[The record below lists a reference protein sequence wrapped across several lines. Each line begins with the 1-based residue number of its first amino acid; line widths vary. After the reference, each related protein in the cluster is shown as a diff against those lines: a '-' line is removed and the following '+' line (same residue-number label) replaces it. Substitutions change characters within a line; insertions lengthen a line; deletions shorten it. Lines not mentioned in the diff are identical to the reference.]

1 MMRLSATEPWC
12 RALVQHASKLVH
24 RIAILAGV
32 FWIASSPAVAQ
43 SPSGVKTEIAPK
55 RQLPHGQDRPPGPA
69 LSPAEAI
76 ARMKVPEGFHVEL
89 VAAEPDLVNPVAMT
103 FDERGRIWV
112 TESLEYPRHSAGPG
126 RDRIKI
132 LEDTDGDGKVDKVT
146 VFADGL
152 NIPSGIAVGHGGVWV
167 ANSPDILFLQ
177 DTDGDGKA
185 DRREVVVTGFG
196 RDDTH
201 ELPNSLS
208 WGPDGYLYGLNGVF
222 NQSHV
227 RSGDRDFKFTC
238 AMFRINPRTRRFEL
252 FCEGTSNPW
261 GIAWDE
267 QGSAFVSA
275 CVIDHLWH
283 LTETGYYH
291 RQGGP
296 YPPFT
301 WKIGSIA
308 NFKHQKAAYCGL
320 HYFDSE
326 AYPPQYRRRLYMGNI
341 HGGCINV
348 DTLSRDGSTYSSE
361 PAPDFLTANDAWFMP
376 VSQKTGPDGCLY
388 ILDWYDR
395 YHCYQDAGRDP
406 AGIDRLKGRLYR
418 VRYRQTPHY
427 GRFDFAKDSDDDLL
441 VQLQIADNNYVR
453 DTIVRL
459 LSERHDRATRPKLQ
473 KMILKDLTG
482 RTARMY
488 ALRALAGS
496 LVAGGASPDG
506 EFLAA
511 LMSDP
516 EPALRAWAV
525 RIAGNNDA
533 EAAFAPANERE
544 ARRISPAVRRL
555 VIAAAH
561 DVSPD
566 VRLQATIAA
575 PKVVG
580 IQAIPVLIET
590 LSHSGDDPLIPH
602 IVWNNLLPLM
612 EDRAATIVSA
622 LGSSGFEHNPIF
634 AEFVPRLFER
644 LLSAKTIDRDAL
656 RETFHLAVYAQRPA
670 ATQRCLRILFERGQ
684 NRELSGSR
692 LEVVKSTLAPGL
704 HTVLSGPHQRPLYRD
719 VTLLAASWRDP
730 EGMRAARALAA
741 DARISERQRIAAVEA
756 LAAAND
762 ASILEP
768 VETMLSARRSWSPG
782 FRARLIG
789 ALARLDAP
797 GVAELVLAHY
807 DRLDPDEKPVAI
819 QLLTQRVAWSKSL
832 LAAIGAGHVPAHD
845 LNLSQVRKLLAF
857 GDKEL
862 IDEVHT
868 RWGRIRD
875 SRDPQREQV
884 IARMRKLIRDNHGDA
899 AAGEQVFQRICGQCH
914 KIHGKGNDVG
924 PEITLNGRSSF
935 DQLLSNVFDPNL
947 VIGAAYRAVV
957 VVTKEGRVLT
967 GLLAEDNP
975 RRIVLK
981 VQGGKVETVPRDDVE
996 TVRISNISLMP
1007 EQIENQMKPQEI
1019 VDLFT
1024 FLSYDKHPSD
1034 PTARQLPGLHVEH

>member
-1 MMRLSATEPWC
+1 MFLRSRILFLSALLVAARATLAQQPARTQGSAPTEGP
-12 RALVQHASKLVH
+12 Q
-24 RIAILAGV
+24 I
-32 FWIASSPAVAQ
+32 
-43 SPSGVKTEIAPK
+43 
-55 RQLPHGQDRPPGPA
+55 PHGQTRPPGPA

-76 ARMKVPEGFHVEL
+76 ARMKVPEGFQVEL

-146 VFADGL
+146 IFAEGL

-167 ANSPDILFLQ
+167 ANAPDILFLQ
-177 DTDGDGKA
+177 DTDGDGRA

-201 ELPNSLS
+201 ELPNSLT

-227 RSGDRDFKFTC
+227 RSGDRDYKFTC

-261 GIAWDE
+261 GIAFDDI
-267 QGSAFVSA
+267 GSVFVSA

-296 YPPFT
+296 YPPFA
-301 WKIGSIA
+301 WKLGSIA
-308 NFKHQKAAYCGL
+308 SFKHQKAAYCGL
-320 HYFDSE
+320 HYFDSDE
-326 AYPPQYRRRLYMGNI
+326 YPPEFRQRLYMGNI

-348 DTLSRDGSTYSSE
+348 DTLKRDGSTYEAE
-361 PAPDFLTANDAWFMP
+361 PAPDFLIANDAWFMP
-376 VSQKTGPDGCLY
+376 VSQQTGPDGCLY
-388 ILDWYDR
+388 VLDWYDR

-406 AGIDRLKGRLYR
+406 EGIDRLKGRLYR
-418 VRYRQTPHY
+418 IRYKQTPRVW
-427 GRFDFAKDSDDDLL
+427 GFDLGKETDDALIERL
-441 VQLQIADNNYVR
+441 RTAPNSYFR
-453 DTIVRL
+453 STIVRL
-459 LSERHDRATRPKLQ
+459 LAERHNHATRAKLQ
-473 KMILKDLTG
+473 KLVLSDRTGLKTRLH
-482 RTARMY
+482 
-488 ALRALAGS
+488 ALRALTAS
-496 LVAGGASPDG
+496 LVAGGARGD
-506 EFLAA
+506 EKFLAA
-511 LMSDP
+511 LISDP

-525 RIAGNNDA
+525 RIVGNLDV
-533 EAAFAPANERE
+533 EAAHAPMNERDV
-544 ARRISPAVRRL
+544 RISGAVLER
-555 VIAAAH
+555 VFAAAH

-566 VRLQATIAA
+566 VRLQAAIVA
-575 PKVVG
+575 PKVAG
-580 IQAIPVLIET
+580 IRTIAMLVEV
-590 LSHSGDDPLIPH
+590 LSHSGDDRLIPH
-602 IVWNNLLPLM
+602 IVWNNLQPLM
-612 EDRAATIVSA
+612 EDRGTTIVSC
-622 LGSSGFEHNPIF
+622 LSETHFERNPIF
-634 AEFVPRLFER
+634 AEFAPRTFER
-644 LLSAKTIDRDAL
+644 LLAARTIEPNAL
-656 RETFHLAVYAQRPA
+656 RGIFHLAVSAPRPTA
-670 ATQRCLRILFERGQ
+670 AQRCLRLLAERIQ
-684 NRELSGSR
+684 NCELAGPR
-692 LEVVKSTLAPGL
+692 LETVHRTLEPAL
-704 HTVLSGPHQRPLYRD
+704 HRILEGPRQGPLHLD
-719 VTLLAASWRDP
+719 VTLLAASLGDSDGT
-730 EGMRAARALAA
+730 EAARLLAA
-741 DARISERQRIAAVEA
+741 DAHASERRRLAAIQA

-762 ASILEP
+762 TWILKLA
-768 VETMLSARRSWSPG
+768 ETMLSEQKAWSPG
-782 FRARLIG
+782 FRARLIT
-789 ALARLDAP
+789 AIARLDAP
-797 GVAELVLAHY
+797 QVAEVVLAHY
-807 DRLDPDEKPVAI
+807 DRFEPDEKPVAI
-819 QLLTQRVAWSKSL
+819 QMLTQRLAWSKLL
-832 LAAIGAGHVPAHD
+832 LAAIAAGRLPAHD

-862 IDEVHT
+862 IDAVQA
-868 RWGRIRD
+868 RWGHIRD
-875 SRDPQREQV
+875 ARDPQREGV
-884 IARMRKLIRDNHGDA
+884 IARMRTLIRGNHGDA
-899 AAGEQVFQRICGQCH
+899 AEGEKVFRRICAQCH
-914 KIHGKGNDVG
+914 KIHGQGNDVG

-981 VQGGKVETVPRDDVE
+981 MQGGKIETVPRDDVD
-996 TVRISNISLMP
+996 TFRISNVSLMP

-1034 PTARQLPGLHVEH
+1034 PTARQLPGLH

>member
-1 MMRLSATEPWC
+1 MIARLSILFVIAMSVATGPA
-12 RALVQHASKLVH
+12 RAEQPTP
-24 RIAILAGV
+24 G
-32 FWIASSPAVAQ
+32 
-43 SPSGVKTEIAPK
+43 
-55 RQLPHGQDRPPGPA
+55 RQQVPHGQDRPPGPA

-76 ARMKVPEGFHVEL
+76 ARMRVPDGFHVEL

-146 VFADGL
+146 IFADGL

-167 ANSPDILFLQ
+167 CNSPDILFLQ

-201 ELPNSLS
+201 ELPNSLT

-222 NQSHV
+222 NPAHV
-227 RSGDRDFKFTC
+227 RSGGRDYNFTC

-261 GIAWDE
+261 GIAYDDV
-267 QGSAFVSA
+267 GSAFVSA

-283 LTETGYYH
+283 LAETGYYH

-296 YPPFT
+296 YPPYT
-301 WKIGSIA
+301 WQIGSIA
-308 NFKHQKAAYCGL
+308 SFKHQKAAYCGL

-348 DTLSRDGSTYSSE
+348 DTLKRDGSTYAAE

-376 VSQKTGPDGCLY
+376 VSQQTGPDGCLY

-418 VRYRQTPHY
+418 VRYQETPRVW
-427 GRFDFAKDSDDDLL
+427 GFDLGKETDATLLARLPLESNGYFRDS
-441 VQLQIADNNYVR
+441 
-453 DTIVRL
+453 IVRL
-459 LSERHDRATRPKLQ
+459 LAERHDPGTRIELQ
-473 KMILKDLTG
+473 RLILSPLPDLK
-482 RTARMY
+482 ARLY

-496 LVAGGASPDG
+496 LVTAGARADD
-506 EFLAA
+506 EFLIA
-511 LMSDP
+511 LLSDP

-525 RIAGNNDA
+525 RIAGNSDA
-533 EAAFAPANERE
+533 EAGYAPANQWQANRV
-544 ARRISPAVRRL
+544 SPAVRRL

-561 DVSPD
+561 DISPD
-566 VRLQATIAA
+566 VRLQAAIAA
-575 PKVVG
+575 RKVAGSEGAVS
-580 IQAIPVLIET
+580 VLIEI

-602 IVWNNLLPLM
+602 IVWNSLQPLM
-612 EDRAATIVSA
+612 ENWSATIVRRLSE
-622 LGSSGFEHNPIF
+622 SNFEHNPILTELAPRTF
-634 AEFVPRLFER
+634 AR
-644 LLSAKTIDRDAL
+644 LLDAKTIDGDAL
-656 RETFHLAVYAQRPA
+656 REIFHLALAAPRPTA
-670 ATQRCLRILFERGQ
+670 AQRCLRVLGEHIQ
-684 NRELSGSR
+684 NRELTGAR
-692 LEVVKSTLAPGL
+692 LDAVERALASDVHALLTRSHQGPLFVEVA
-704 HTVLSGPHQRPLYRD
+704 
-719 VTLLAASWRDP
+719 LLAASWGDP
-730 EGMRAARALAA
+730 DGTEIARVMAADPKSSERRRLAA
-741 DARISERQRIAAVEA
+741 IEA
-756 LAAAND
+756 LASAND
-762 ASILEP
+762 PWILKLA
-768 VETMLSARRSWSPG
+768 ETLLTAPQQIPPG
-782 FRARLIG
+782 FRIRLFG
-789 ALARLDAP
+789 ALARLDVP
-797 GVAELVLAHY
+797 RVAGLVLDQY
-807 DRLDPDEKPVAI
+807 DRLAPDEKPVAI
-819 QLLTQRVAWSKSL
+819 ELLTQRVAWSKQL
-832 LAAIGAGHVPAHD
+832 LASIAAGHVPAHD

-857 GDKEL
+857 GDKQL
-862 IDEVHT
+862 IDEVHA
-868 RWGRIRD
+868 RWGSIREG
-875 SRDPQREQV
+875 RNPEREQV
-884 IARMRKLIRDNHGDA
+884 ITHMRQLIRAGHGDA
-899 AAGEQVFQRICGQCH
+899 TNGEKVFQRICAQCH
-914 KIHGKGNDVG
+914 KIHGQGNDVG
-924 PEITLNGRSSF
+924 PEITHNGRASF

-947 VIGAAYRAVV
+947 VIGAGYRAVV
-957 VVTKEGRVLT
+957 VVTNQGRVLT

-975 RRIVLK
+975 QRVVLK
-981 VQGGKVETVPRDDVE
+981 IQGGKIETVPRSDID

-1007 EQIENQMKPQEI
+1007 EQIENQMTSKEI

-1034 PTARQLPGLHVEH
+1034 PAARRLAGIN

>member
-1 MMRLSATEPWC
+1 MHLRLSNLLVTVTLFVLV
-12 RALVQHASKLVH
+12 ALHAEQPVNQ
-24 RIAILAGV
+24 
-32 FWIASSPAVAQ
+32 AQ
-43 SPSGVKTEIAPK
+43 CAPIRK
-55 RQLPHGQDRPPGPA
+55 QIPHGQDRPPGPP

-76 ARMKVPEGFHVEL
+76 ARMKVPEGFQVEL

-167 ANSPDILFLQ
+167 ANAPDILFLQ

-227 RSGDRDFKFTC
+227 RSGDHDYKFTC

-261 GIAWDE
+261 GIAFDDI
-267 QGSAFVSA
+267 GSAFVSA

-283 LTETGYYH
+283 VTETGYYH

-308 NFKHQKAAYCGL
+308 SFKHQKAAYCGL
-320 HYFDSE
+320 HYFDSDE
-326 AYPPQYRRRLYMGNI
+326 YPPEFRQRLYMGNI

-348 DTLSRDGSTYSSE
+348 DTLKRDGATYEAE

-376 VSQKTGPDGCLY
+376 VSQQTGPDGCLY

-406 AGIDRLKGRLYR
+406 EGIDRLKGRLYR
-418 VRYRQTPHY
+418 IRYKQTPRVW
-427 GRFDFAKDSDDDLL
+427 GFDLGKETDDALIERL
-441 VQLQIADNNYVR
+441 RTAPNNYFR
-453 DTIVRL
+453 STIVRL
-459 LSERHDRATRPKLQ
+459 LCERRDPATWPKLE
-473 KMILKDLTG
+473 KLVLNAGLPLKV
-482 RTARMY
+482 RM
-488 ALRALAGS
+488 RALSALSGS
-496 LVAGGASPDG
+496 DAVDDP
-506 EFLAA
+506 FLTS
-511 LMSDP
+511 LFESS
-516 EPALRAWAV
+516 EPVLRAWAV
-525 RIAGNNDA
+525 RLGGNIAA
-533 EAAFAPANERE
+533 EAAHNRGARGPSATVRQHVE
-544 ARRISPAVRRL
+544 AG
-555 VIAAAH
+555 AH

-566 VRLQATIAA
+566 VRLQAAIAA
-575 PKVVG
+575 RKIEG
-580 IQAIPVLIET
+580 IDPVAVLIDV
-590 LSHSGDDPLIPH
+590 LSRSGDDRLIPH
-602 IVWNNLLPLM
+602 IVWNNLQPLI
-612 EDRAATIVSA
+612 EDHGAGIARKLADVN
-622 LGSSGFEHNPIF
+622 FERNPICS
-634 AEFVPRLFER
+634 EFVPRTLER
-644 LLSAKTIDRDAL
+644 LLAAHALDGAALDAIFRLAL
-656 RETFHLAVYAQRPA
+656 RAQRPNVSR
-670 ATQRCLRILFERGQ
+670 RCVQVLAEKIQ
-684 NRELSGSR
+684 TRELSGSR
-692 LEVVKSTLAPGL
+692 LEFVKQSLHSTIAS
-704 HTVLSGPHQRPLYRD
+704 VLSGPHQRPLFTD
-719 VTLLAASWRDP
+719 IVLLAASWRDAA
-730 EGMRAARALAA
+730 GIDAARELAA
-741 DARISERQRIAAVEA
+741 DPKASEWRRIAAVDA
-756 LAAAND
+756 LASVND
-762 ASILEP
+762 ASILGP
-768 VETMLSARRSWSPG
+768 VEAMLAARQSWSPG
-782 FRARLIG
+782 FRARLIT
-789 ALARLDAP
+789 AMARLDATQ
-797 GVAELVLAHY
+797 VAELILAHY
-807 DRLDPDEKPVAI
+807 NRLDPDEKPVAI
-819 QLLTQRVAWSKSL
+819 QVLTQRLTWSKLL
-832 LAAIGAGHVPAHD
+832 LAAIAGGRLPAHD
-845 LNLSQVRKLLAF
+845 LNLSQARKLLAF

-862 IDEVHT
+862 IDAVHA
-868 RWGRIRD
+868 RWGHIRD
-875 SRDPQREQV
+875 ARDPQREVV
-884 IARMRKLIRDNHGDA
+884 IARMRELIRGNHGDA
-899 AAGEQVFQRICGQCH
+899 AQGEKVFKRICAQCH
-914 KIHGKGNDVG
+914 KIHGQGNDVG

-981 VQGGKVETVPRDDVE
+981 MQGGKIETVSRDDVD

-1034 PTARQLPGLHVEH
+1034 PTARQLPGLH

>member
-1 MMRLSATEPWC
+1 LNPAALLGGVLWLGATLAFAQGPI
-12 RALVQHASKLVH
+12 RPAS
-24 RIAILAGV
+24 
-32 FWIASSPAVAQ
+32 
-43 SPSGVKTEIAPK
+43 APK
-55 RQLPHGQDRPPGPA
+55 PARQIPHGQDRPPGPA

-112 TESLEYPRHSAGPG
+112 TESLEYPRQSAGPG

-132 LEDTDGDGKVDKVT
+132 LEDTDGDGKADKIT
-146 VFADGL
+146 LFAEGL

-201 ELPNSLS
+201 ELPNSLT

-227 RSGDRDFKFTC
+227 RSAGHDYNFTC

-261 GIAWDE
+261 GIAFDDI
-267 QGSAFVSA
+267 GSAFVSA

-308 NFKHQKAAYCGL
+308 SFKHQKAAYCGL

-326 AYPPQYRRRLYMGNI
+326 AYPPEYRRRLYMGNI

-348 DTLSRDGSTYSSE
+348 DTLKRDGSTYESE

-376 VSQKTGPDGCLY
+376 VSQQTGPDGCLY

-406 AGIDRLKGRLYR
+406 EGIDRLKGRLYR
-418 VRYRQTPHY
+418 VRYNQTPRVW
-427 GRFDFAKDSDDDLL
+427 GFDLAKETDDALIERL
-441 VQLQIADNNYVR
+441 RTASNNYFR
-453 DTIVRL
+453 NATVRL
-459 LSERHDRATRPKLQ
+459 LAERHAPATRPKLQ
-473 KMILKDLTG
+473 RTILRGFEPLN
-482 RTARMY
+482 ARMA

-496 LVAGGASPDG
+496 LLAGGERIDDT
-506 EFLAA
+506 FLA
-511 LMSDP
+511 LLLSDP
-516 EPALRAWAV
+516 QPAMRAWSV
-525 RIAGNNDA
+525 RLAGNNDA
-533 EAAFAPANERE
+533 EAAFDPQNERDPSTWQ
-544 ARRISPAVRRL
+544 AKGSISPATQRSVL
-555 VIAAAH
+555 AAAH
-561 DVSPD
+561 DISPD
-566 VRLQATIAA
+566 VRLQVAIAA
-575 PKVVG
+575 PKV
-580 IQAIPVLIET
+580 APLAAPTLIEI
-590 LSHSGDDPLIPH
+590 LSNSGDDPLIPH
-602 IVWNNLLPLM
+602 IVWNNLLPSMEKRGGWIVHCLM
-612 EDRAATIVSA
+612 HSDIEK
-622 LGSSGFEHNPIF
+622 NPVF
-634 AEFVPRLFER
+634 AEFVSRLFDR
-644 LLSAKTIDRDAL
+644 LLADQEVDRDAL
-656 RETFHLAVYAQRPA
+656 RDLFHLAISANRPA
-670 ATQRCLRILFERGQ
+670 AAQRCLRLLGEHIQ
-684 NRELSGSR
+684 NHELSGGR
-692 LEVVKSTLAPGL
+692 LDAVRETLAPTL
-704 HTVLSGPHQRPLYRD
+704 HASLGQSHQGPLFLE
-719 VTLLAASWRDP
+719 VALLAASWRDP
-730 EGMRAARALAA
+730 AGTEIVRVIAADPKASQRRRLAA
-741 DARISERQRIAAVEA
+741 IEA

-762 ASILEP
+762 PWILKLA
-768 VETMLSARRSWSPG
+768 ETILAAPQQIPPG
-782 FRARLIG
+782 FRIRLFG

-797 GVAELVLAHY
+797 KVADLVLAHY
-807 DRLDPDEKPVAI
+807 TELDPDEKPLAL
-819 QLLTQRVAWSKSL
+819 QLLTQRVAWSKQL
-832 LAAIGAGHVPAHD
+832 LAAIAAGRLPAHD

-862 IDEVHT
+862 IDEVHA

-875 SRDPQREQV
+875 TRDPQREQV
-884 IARMRKLIRDNHGDA
+884 IVRMRSLIRGNHGDA
-899 AAGEQVFQRICGQCH
+899 AAGEKVFQRICAQCH
-914 KIHGKGNDVG
+914 KIHGQGNDVG

-935 DQLLSNVFDPNL
+935 EQLLSNVFDPNL
-947 VIGAAYRAVV
+947 VIGASYRAVV

-967 GLLAEDNP
+967 GLLAEDNS

-981 VQGGKVETVPRDDVE
+981 LQGGKIETVPRDDID

-1007 EQIENQMKPQEI
+1007 EQIENQMQPQEI

-1034 PTARQLPGLHVEH
+1034 RTARQLPGLH

>member
-1 MMRLSATEPWC
+1 VWQLGAKVDAAP
-12 RALVQHASKLVH
+12 VQKNQ
-24 RIAILAGV
+24 I
-32 FWIASSPAVAQ
+32 
-43 SPSGVKTEIAPK
+43 
-55 RQLPHGQDRPPGPA
+55 PHGQTRPPGPA

-76 ARMKVPEGFHVEL
+76 ARMKVPEGFQVEL

-112 TESLEYPRHSAGPG
+112 TESLEYPRRSAGPG

-132 LEDTDGDGKVDKVT
+132 LEDTDGDGKIDKVT
-146 VFADGL
+146 VFAEGL

-201 ELPNSLS
+201 ELPNSLT

-227 RSGDRDFKFTC
+227 RSGDRDYKFTC

-261 GIAWDE
+261 GIAFDDI
-267 QGSAFVSA
+267 GSAFVSA

-308 NFKHQKAAYCGL
+308 SFKHQKAAYCGL
-320 HYFDSE
+320 HYFDSD
-326 AYPPQYRRRLYMGNI
+326 AYPPEFRRRLYMGNI

-348 DTLSRDGSTYSSE
+348 DTLKRDGSTYEAE

-376 VSQKTGPDGCLY
+376 VSQQTGPDGCLY

-406 AGIDRLKGRLYR
+406 EGIDRLKGRLYR
-418 VRYRQTPHY
+418 VRYQH
-427 GRFDFAKDSDDDLL
+427 GSHSARFDFAKETDDDLL
-441 VQLQIADNNYVR
+441 VQLEIADNNYVR

-459 LSERHDRATRPKLQ
+459 LSERHDPATRLKLQ
-473 KMILKDLTG
+473 KMILTDLAG
-482 RTARMY
+482 QKARMY

-496 LVAGGASPDG
+496 LVAGGACPDG
-506 EFLAA
+506 EFLTA
-511 LMSDP
+511 LISDP

-525 RIAGNNDA
+525 RIVGNNDA
-533 EAAFAPANERE
+533 EAAFAPGSERE
-544 ARRISPAVRRL
+544 ARRVSTAVRQL

-566 VRLQATIAA
+566 VRLQAAIAA
-575 PKVVG
+575 PKVLG
-580 IQAIPVLIET
+580 IQAIDALIEI

-612 EDRAATIVSA
+612 EDRGATIVSA
-622 LGSSGFEHNPIF
+622 LSRSSVERNPIF
-634 AEFVPRLFER
+634 AEFVPRMFDR
-644 LLSAKTIDRDAL
+644 LLSARTIDRDAL
-656 RETFHLAVYAQRPA
+656 REIFHLAVYAQRSA
-670 ATQRCLRILFERGQ
+670 ATQRCLRILVERIQ

-692 LEVVKSTLAPGL
+692 LEIVQRTLEPGL
-704 HTVLSGPHQRPLYRD
+704 HTVLSGPHQGPLYLD
-719 VTLLAASWRDP
+719 VTLLEASWRDP
-730 EGMRAARALAA
+730 EGIQAARQLAA
-741 DARISERQRIAAVEA
+741 DLRTPERQRIAAIEA

-762 ASILEP
+762 TWILKLG
-768 VETMLSARRSWSPG
+768 ETILSAQRPWSPG
-782 FRARLIG
+782 FRARLIT
-789 ALARLDAP
+789 AIARLDAP
-797 GVAELVLAHY
+797 QVAELVLSHY

-819 QLLTQRVAWSKSL
+819 QALTQRLAWSKRL
-832 LAAIGAGHVPAHD
+832 LAAIAAGRLPAHD
-845 LNLSQVRKLLAF
+845 LNLSQARKLLAF

-862 IDEVHT
+862 IEAVHA
-868 RWGRIRD
+868 RWGHIRD
-875 SRDPQREQV
+875 ARDPQREVV
-884 IARMRKLIRDNHGDA
+884 IARMRALIRGNHGDA
-899 AAGEQVFQRICGQCH
+899 AEGEKVFKRICAQCH
-914 KIHGKGNDVG
+914 RIHGQGNDVG

-981 VQGGKVETVPRDDVE
+981 MQGGKMETVPRDDVE
-996 TVRISNISLMP
+996 TFRISNISLMP

-1034 PTARQLPGLHVEH
+1034 PTARQLPGLH

>member
-1 MMRLSATEPWC
+1 MSTLNPIVIFPAPRLKNFRAHALIATLLVAAGPFASAAVDAAPADGTPPT
-12 RALVQHASKLVH
+12 AS
-24 RIAILAGV
+24 
-32 FWIASSPAVAQ
+32 AQ
-43 SPSGVKTEIAPK
+43 Q
-55 RQLPHGQDRPPGPA
+55 RQIPHGQDRPPGPA

-89 VAAEPDLVNPVAMT
+89 VAAESDLVNPVAMT

-132 LEDTDGDGKVDKVT
+132 LEDTDGDGKIDKVT
-146 VFADGL
+146 IFAEGL

-167 ANSPDILFLQ
+167 ANAPDILFLQ

-227 RSGDRDFKFTC
+227 RSGDKDYKFTC
-238 AMFRINPRTRRFEL
+238 AMFRIDPWTRRFEL

-261 GIAWDE
+261 GIAFDDL
-267 QGSAFVSA
+267 GSAFVSA

-301 WKIGSIA
+301 WQIGSIA
-308 NFKHQKAAYCGL
+308 SFKHQKAAYCGL
-320 HYFDSE
+320 HYFDSDE
-326 AYPPQYRRRLYMGNI
+326 YPPEFRRRLYMGNI

-348 DTLSRDGSTYSSE
+348 DTLSREGSTYSSE

-376 VSQKTGPDGCLY
+376 VSQQTGPDGCLY

-418 VRYRQTPHY
+418 VRYKQTPRVW
-427 GRFDFAKDSDDDLL
+427 GFDLGKESDDALL
-441 VQLQIADNNYVR
+441 ARLKTAPNNYFR
-453 DTIVRL
+453 STIVRL
-459 LSERHDRATRPKLQ
+459 LGERSNPTTRPKLEQ
-473 KMILKDLTG
+473 LVLDDRLPLKM
-482 RTARMY
+482 RMRGL
-488 ALRALAGS
+488 AALAGS
-496 LVAGGASPDG
+496 DTFEDQ
-506 EFLAA
+506 EFLAS
-511 LMSDP
+511 LCSNS
-516 EPALRAWAV
+516 EPALRAWGV
-525 RIAGNNDA
+525 RLAGNIQA
-533 EAAFAPANERE
+533 Q
-544 ARRISPAVRRL
+544 
-555 VIAAAH
+555 AAH
-561 DVSPD
+561 DRGPRHLGAALRQHVLDAGHDLSPD
-566 VRLQATIAA
+566 VRLQAAIAVH
-575 PKVVG
+575 KVPE
-580 IQAIPVLIET
+580 IDPVTALIDV
-590 LSHSGDDPLIPH
+590 LSHSGDDRLIPH
-602 IVWNNLLPLM
+602 IVWNNLQPLM
-612 EDRAATIVSA
+612 EIQGAAIARRLAEV
-622 LGSSGFEHNPIF
+622 GFEGTPIST
-634 AEFVPRLFER
+634 EFVPRTFER
-644 LLSAKTIDRDAL
+644 LLAAHQIDDAALDTIFRLAL
-656 RETFHLAVYAQRPA
+656 RADRPNVSRRCVQLLAEKIQ
-670 ATQRCLRILFERGQ
+670 T
-684 NRELSGSR
+684 RELSGSR
-692 LEVVKSTLAPGL
+692 LERVKQSLESAITS
-704 HTVLSGPHQRPLYRD
+704 VLSGPHQRPLFLD
-719 VTLLAASWRDP
+719 VALLAASWHDP
-730 EGMRAARALAA
+730 AGVVAARELAA
-741 DARISERQRIAAVEA
+741 DANMPERRRIAAVEA

-762 ASILEP
+762 MSILEP
-768 VETMLSARRSWSPG
+768 VETMLSVRRQWSPG

-797 GVAELVLAHY
+797 QVAELVLTHY
-807 DRLDPDEKPVAI
+807 DRLDPEEKPVAVE
-819 QLLTQRVAWSKSL
+819 LLTQRIAWSKRL
-832 LAAIGAGHVPAHD
+832 LAAIAAGSVPAHD

-857 GDKEL
+857 GDKDL
-862 IDEVHT
+862 IEQVHA
-868 RWGRIRD
+868 RWGRIREG
-875 SRDPQREQV
+875 RNPEREHV
-884 IARMRKLIRDNHGDA
+884 ISRMRELIRSNHGDA
-899 AAGEQVFQRICGQCH
+899 SAGEKVFQRICAQCH
-914 KIHGKGNDVG
+914 KIHGQGNDVG

-981 VQGGKVETVPRDDVE
+981 VQGGKLETVPRDDVD

-1034 PTARQLPGLHVEH
+1034 PTARQLPGLH

>member
-1 MMRLSATEPWC
+1 MTRVSLSLMA
-12 RALVQHASKLVH
+12 ALVLSVAADAEQ
-24 RIAILAGV
+24 
-32 FWIASSPAVAQ
+32 PARTQ
-43 SPSGVKTEIAPK
+43 PSAPGQK
-55 RQLPHGQDRPPGPA
+55 RQIPHGQDRPPGPP

-76 ARMKVPEGFHVEL
+76 ARMKVPEGFQVEL

-132 LEDTDGDGKVDKVT
+132 LEDTDGDGKIDKVT

-152 NIPSGIAVGHGGVWV
+152 NIPSGIAVGYGGVWV

-201 ELPNSLS
+201 ELPNSLT
-208 WGPDGYLYGLNGVF
+208 WGPDGWLYGLNGVF

-227 RSGDRDFKFTC
+227 RSGDRDYKFTC

-261 GIAWDE
+261 GVAWDD

-283 LTETGYYH
+283 LAETGYYH

-308 NFKHQKAAYCGL
+308 SFKHQKAAYCGL
-320 HYFDSE
+320 HYFDSDE
-326 AYPPQYRRRLYMGNI
+326 YPPEFRRRLYMGNI

-348 DTLSRDGSTYSSE
+348 DTLSRDGSTYSSG

-418 VRYRQTPHY
+418 VRYKETPRVW
-427 GRFDFAKDSDDDLL
+427 GFDLSKETDDAL
-441 VQLQIADNNYVR
+441 IARLRSAPNNYFR

-459 LSERHDRATRPKLQ
+459 LSERRDPATRPKLQ
-473 KMILKDLTG
+473 EVVLDPKLALKV
-482 RTARMY
+482 RI
-488 ALRALAGS
+488 RALSALVGS
-496 LVAGGASPDG
+496 EAIDDV
-506 EFLAA
+506 FLASLFA
-511 LMSDP
+511 NS
-516 EPALRAWAV
+516 EPALRAWAA
-525 RIAGNNDA
+525 RIAGNTEA
-533 EAAFAPANERE
+533 EAAHDHAAQQV
-544 ARRISPAVRRL
+544 SSAVRQQ
-555 VIAAAH
+555 VVTAAKDPSA
-561 DVSPD
+561 D
-566 VRLQATIAA
+566 VRLQAAIAA
-575 PKVVG
+575 RKIEG
-580 IQAIPVLIET
+580 IDPIVALIDVLDR
-590 LSHSGDDPLIPH
+590 SGDDRLIPH
-602 IVWNNLLPLM
+602 IVWNNLQPLM
-612 EDRAATIVSA
+612 ETRGAEIAHRLAEISFERNAACSD
-622 LGSSGFEHNPIF
+622 
-634 AEFVPRLFER
+634 FVPRTFER
-644 LLSAKTIDRDAL
+644 LLAAQAIDGVALDAIFRLAL
-656 RETFHLAVYAQRPA
+656 RAPRPNVSRRCVQVLAEHIQ
-670 ATQRCLRILFERGQ
+670 T
-684 NRELSGSR
+684 RELSGAKLDSVER
-692 LEVVKSTLAPGL
+692 ALKSAVAS
-704 HTVLSGPHQRPLYRD
+704 VLSGPHQRPLFID
-719 VTLLAASWRDP
+719 LALLSASWRDP
-730 EGMRAARALAA
+730 TGIQAARALAA
-741 DARISERQRIAAVEA
+741 DVKIPERQRIAAIEA
-756 LAAAND
+756 LASAND
-762 ASILEP
+762 ASVLEP
-768 VETMLSARRSWSPG
+768 VESMLSARRSGSPG

-797 GVAELVLAHY
+797 RVAELVLAHY

-819 QLLTQRVAWSKSL
+819 QLLTQRIAWSKSL
-832 LAAIGAGHVPAHD
+832 LAAIGAGHIPSHD

-862 IDEVHT
+862 IDEVHA

-875 SRDPQREQV
+875 ARDPQRELV
-884 IARMRKLIRDNHGDA
+884 IVSMRKLIRGNHGDPA
-899 AAGEQVFQRICGQCH
+899 EGEKVFKRICAQCH
-914 KIHGKGNDVG
+914 KIHGQGNDVG

-981 VQGGKVETVPRDDVE
+981 VQGGKTETVPRDDVE
-996 TVRISNISLMP
+996 TVRVSNISLMP

-1034 PTARQLPGLHVEH
+1034 PTARQFPGLR